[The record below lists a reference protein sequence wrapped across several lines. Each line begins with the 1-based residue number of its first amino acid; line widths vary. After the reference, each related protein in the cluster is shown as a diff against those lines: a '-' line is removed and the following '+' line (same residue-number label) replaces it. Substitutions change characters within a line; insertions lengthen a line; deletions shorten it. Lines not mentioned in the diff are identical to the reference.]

1 MAKRTPALNTSSMA
15 DISFLLLTFFLLTSS
30 INTDQGI
37 QRRLPPP
44 LDVNQK
50 VPQMNQ
56 RNVLRILVNMHDQ
69 LLVNGEVLTD
79 VRQLKNRTKEF
90 ISNPNNNPS
99 FSEQHSKYIEDLG
112 ENVMISKGVVSLQND
127 RSTSYSM
134 YISVQN
140 QLTKAFN
147 ELREEYAQQHFGKSF
162 DNLSESQQKGI
173 QKIYPISISEAEP
186 SNYGGKK

>member
-1 MAKRTPALNTSSMA
+1 MAKKTPGLNTGSMA

-44 LDVNQK
+44 LAPDQE
-50 VPQMNQ
+50 VPEMNR
-56 RNVLRILVNMHDQ
+56 RNVLQILVNKHDQ

-90 ISNPNNNPS
+90 ISNPNNNS
-99 FSEQHSKYIEDLG
+99 SLSEQHSKYIEDLG
-112 ENVMISKGVVSLQND
+112 ENIMVSKGVVSLQND

-134 YISVQN
+134 YVSVQN

-162 DNLSESQQKGI
+162 DKLSETQKKGV

-186 SNYGGKK
+186 SNYGGNR